1 MVMMMHRYAIIYKK
15 DEISKNM
22 TDKLRKELDTFLKY
36 DEENPELVI
45 TVGGDGTMLHSIHLY
60 QHIIDS
66 VCFIGIHTG
75 TLGFLTD
82 YQKDEYLE
90 LIEDIKKG
98 QCEIFQRSLL
108 DIQTNKG
115 NYIALNEIRIENNM
129 RSQVLDVFINDKYF
143 ETFRGN
149 GLCVCTS
156 SGSTAYNK
164 SLGGAVACTSSNIMQ
179 LSEIAGIHHNAYRSL
194 GSSLILDKNYV
205 FRFESQNF
213 ENAVL
218 GIDQLVFDLKDV
230 EYIQVGISSHC
241 ARFVQ
246 FKRVTF
252 MERLKRAFLNV

>member
-1 MVMMMHRYAIIYKK
+1 MSMHRYAIVYKK
-15 DEISKNM
+15 DQLSKEI
-22 TDKLRKELDTFLKY
+22 TDKLRKELDSIMIY

-60 QHIIDS
+60 QHFIDT

-82 YQKDEYLE
+82 YQKDEYLQF
-90 LIEDIKKG
+90 IEDMKSG
-98 QCEIFQRSLL
+98 QYEIFNHSLL

-149 GLCVCTS
+149 GLCVSTA

-164 SLGGAVACTSSNIMQ
+164 SLGGAVACISSNIMQ

-241 ARFVQ
+241 ARFIQ

-252 MERLKRAFLNV
+252 MERLKRAFL